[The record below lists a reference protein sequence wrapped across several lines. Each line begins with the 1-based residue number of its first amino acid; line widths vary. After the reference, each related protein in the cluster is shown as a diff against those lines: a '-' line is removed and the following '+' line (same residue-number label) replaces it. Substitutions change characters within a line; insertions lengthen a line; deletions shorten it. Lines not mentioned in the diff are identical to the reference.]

1 MIVRGKCGPVLI
13 SVRECAP
20 IERVHSCASRVEVVN
35 EKYDRTILLDCETN
49 DSEQSNVKPYKVQR

>member
-35 EKYDRTILLDCETN
+35 EKYDFVGFLVESSQNHFVGL
-49 DSEQSNVKPYKVQR
+49 